1 MAINRKPIPLI
12 TALSLSII
20 ILLAFYLQVMTIPAQ
35 SAGEAP
41 AATWPTISTT
51 QITANLV
58 NPVQVTHAG
67 DGSNRIF
74 IVEQSGRIRIFT
86 NTLVN
91 QPFLDIQDRVLF
103 SGEQGLLGL
112 AFPPD
117 FANKGYFYVYYTN
130 DDPNSIGYNVGDNV
144 VSRFYLSSSPNQADP
159 NSEEIILPLAHP
171 VESNH
176 NGGQLAFGPDGYLY
190 IGTGDG
196 GGGGDPQENAQNPGS
211 LLGKLLRIDVEDTP
225 TPPLTDVHMVYLPL
239 TPHDQ
244 SGTASLAPYGIPPD
258 NPFVGQAGYRPE
270 IWALGLRNPWR
281 FSFDQQ
287 SGDLY
292 IGDVGQGE
300 REEVDFQ
307 PASSSGGENYGWDCR
322 EGDLPYEPNNCSPSV
337 VLTEPVHTYATHVNG
352 TCSVTGGFVYRGLT
366 YGSMQGIYF
375 FGDYCQGIVMGLQ
388 QEAGSWVEQDLLP
401 TGMRI
406 LGFGEDEQGELYL
419 AVIDPPPNA
428 PTGRI
433 LKINA
438 SP

>member
-1 MAINRKPIPLI
+1 MAINTKPSPLI
-12 TALSLSII
+12 TALSLSILV
-20 ILLAFYLQVMTIPAQ
+20 LLAFGLQAHTIPAR
-35 SAGEAP
+35 SAAEAP

-51 QITANLV
+51 QIAADLV

-74 IVEQSGRIRIFT
+74 IVEQIGRIRIFT

-91 QPFLDIQDRVLF
+91 QPFLDIQDRVLY

-117 FANKGYFYVYYTN
+117 FASQGYFYVYYTN
-130 DDPNSIGYNVGDNV
+130 KNPNSIGYNAGDNV
-144 VSRFYLSSSPNQADP
+144 VSRFHLSNSPNQADS

-171 VESNH
+171 VETNH

-196 GGGGDPQENAQNPGS
+196 GGGGDPDENAQDPGS
-211 LLGKLLRIDVEDTP
+211 LLGKLLRIDVNNTP
-225 TPPLTDVHMVYLPL
+225 TLPVTDAHMLYLPVI
-239 TPHDQ
+239 PRDQ
-244 SGTASLAPYGIPPD
+244 SGSAALAPYAIPPD

-281 FSFDQQ
+281 FSFDRLT
-287 SGDLY
+287 GDLY

-307 PASSSGGENYGWDCR
+307 PAASSGGENYGWDCR
-322 EGDLPYEPNNCSPSV
+322 EGDLPFEPNNCDPALI
-337 VLTEPVHTYATHVNG
+337 LTEPVYTYATHVNG
-352 TCSVTGGFVYRGLT
+352 TCSVTGGFVYRGST
-366 YGSMQGIYF
+366 YSSMQGIYF
-375 FGDYCQGIVMGLQ
+375 FGDYCQGIVKGLQ
-388 QEAGSWVEQDLLP
+388 QETGSWVEQDLLP
-401 TGMRI
+401 TGMRF
-406 LGFGEDEQGELYL
+406 LGFGEDEQGGLYI
-419 AVIDPPPNA
+419 AAIDPSGSLPN
-428 PTGRI
+428 GRV
-433 LKINA
+433 LKINS